1 MSGLDVILGM
11 DWLSANRVM
20 LNCSKKSIVFPSTLF
35 AKPVTSMC
43 LYLNCLVF
51 EHCKVESQEYIHFSA
66 SETELDQVSAKIP
79 VVREFPDVFPKDIPE
94 FPSEREIEFSIELVP
109 RMGPISIAPHQM
121 SPLEL
126 AELKKQIEELL
137 GKSFIRPSASP
148 WKAPVLFMKK
158 KYGSMRLCV
167 DYRQLNK
174 VTVKNK
180 YPFLRIDDLMD
191 QLRRVVVFSKIDL
204 RSRYHQMRVRNEDI
218 PKTGFRTR
226 YRHYEYTM
234 MSFGLTNAPVVFMD
248 YMNRIFRGRI

>member
-1 MSGLDVILGM
+1 MTSELPYDLLVSTPTGKLVRTSQVYVKCSFQIENKSFTANLICLPLSGLDVILGM

-51 EHCKVESQEYIHFSA
+51 EHCKVESQEYIHFLA
-66 SETELDQVSAKIP
+66 SEMELDQVLAKIP

-126 AELKKQIEELL
+126 AELKK
-137 GKSFIRPSASP
+137 
-148 WKAPVLFMKK
+148 
-158 KYGSMRLCV
+158 
-167 DYRQLNK
+167 
-174 VTVKNK
+174 
-180 YPFLRIDDLMD
+180 
-191 QLRRVVVFSKIDL
+191 
-204 RSRYHQMRVRNEDI
+204 
-218 PKTGFRTR
+218 
-226 YRHYEYTM
+226 
-234 MSFGLTNAPVVFMD
+234 
-248 YMNRIFRGRI
+248 